1 MSNGLFICSNQ
12 WWLHRTNF
20 KINIVQNPIS
30 IVNCV
35 LLDKNI
41 VLLNDRLIKLFKS
54 FYSIIKSSINR
65 FLLIK
70 VLFIFASTYI
80 RTIMIFGYARVSTK
94 EQNLNLQIDALKKA
108 GSDKI
113 FQEKVSGRSPK
124 RPELLKLL
132 EQIRPGDTLIVFSVD
147 RLGRTT
153 RELIMLLNDFK
164 EKGIT
169 FKSLSEG
176 IFDTSSPMGEA
187 IFQIIA
193 ILKTMEVNVLRERTI
208 KGIEAARARGKKGG
222 RPVGSYNKKKASAVV
237 ALYNQK
243 NTINFIEDNLNI
255 SRSTIYQYL
264 RNEGVVVNGFTKSR

>member
-1 MSNGLFICSNQ
+1 
-12 WWLHRTNF
+12 
-20 KINIVQNPIS
+20 
-30 IVNCV
+30 
-35 LLDKNI
+35 
-41 VLLNDRLIKLFKS
+41 
-54 FYSIIKSSINR
+54 
-65 FLLIK
+65 
-70 VLFIFASTYI
+70 
-80 RTIMIFGYARVSTK
+80 MIFGYARVSTK
-94 EQNLNLQIDALKKA
+94 EQNLNLQADALKIA
-108 GSDKI
+108 GCERI
-113 FQEKVSGRSPK
+113 FQEKVSGRSPN
-124 RPELLKLL
+124 RPELIKLL
-132 EQIRPGDTLIVFSVD
+132 EQIRPDDTLIVFSVD

-153 RELIMLLNDFK
+153 RELIILLNDFK

-208 KGIEAARARGKKGG
+208 KGIEAARTRGVNGG
-222 RPVGSYNKKKASAVV
+222 RPAGSYNKKKASAVV

-264 RNEGVVVNGFTKSR
+264 RKEGVKINGFTKSKVY

>member
-1 MSNGLFICSNQ
+1 
-12 WWLHRTNF
+12 
-20 KINIVQNPIS
+20 
-30 IVNCV
+30 
-35 LLDKNI
+35 
-41 VLLNDRLIKLFKS
+41 
-54 FYSIIKSSINR
+54 
-65 FLLIK
+65 
-70 VLFIFASTYI
+70 
-80 RTIMIFGYARVSTK
+80 MIFGYARVSTK
-94 EQNLNLQIDALKKA
+94 EQNLNLQSDALKKA
-108 GSDKI
+108 DCEKI
-113 FQEKVSGRSPK
+113 FQEKVSGRSPN

-132 EQIRPGDTLIVFSVD
+132 EQIRPGDTLIAFSVD

-153 RELIMLLNDFK
+153 RELIILLNDFK
-164 EKGIT
+164 GKGIT
-169 FKSLSEG
+169 FKSLTEG

-208 KGIEAARARGKKGG
+208 KGIEAARARGVKGG

-264 RNEGVVVNGFTKSR
+264 RKEGVQVNGFTKSK

>member
-1 MSNGLFICSNQ
+1 
-12 WWLHRTNF
+12 
-20 KINIVQNPIS
+20 
-30 IVNCV
+30 
-35 LLDKNI
+35 
-41 VLLNDRLIKLFKS
+41 
-54 FYSIIKSSINR
+54 
-65 FLLIK
+65 
-70 VLFIFASTYI
+70 
-80 RTIMIFGYARVSTK
+80 MIFGYARVSTK
-94 EQNLNLQIDALKKA
+94 EQNLNLQADALKKA
-108 GSDKI
+108 GCERI
-113 FQEKVSGRSPK
+113 FQEKVSGRSPN
-124 RPELLKLL
+124 RPELTKLL
-132 EQIRPGDTLIVFSVD
+132 EQIRPDDTLIVFSVD

-153 RELIMLLNDFK
+153 RELIILLNDFK

-193 ILKTMEVNVLRERTI
+193 VLKTMEVNVLRERTI

-264 RNEGVVVNGFTKSR
+264 RKEGVKINGFTKSKVY